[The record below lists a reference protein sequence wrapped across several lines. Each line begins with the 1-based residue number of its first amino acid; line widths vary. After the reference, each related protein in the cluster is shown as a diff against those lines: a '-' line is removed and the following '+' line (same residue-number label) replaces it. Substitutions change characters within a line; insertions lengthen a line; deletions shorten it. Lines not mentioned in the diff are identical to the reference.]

1 MGSESNYS
9 VWRKLPVAAIVV
21 LTIVSA
27 SVTAQECSSPTLTF
41 VGQFPS
47 EPEVSTTVGVG
58 YTLAQ
63 HEVSNVLSVKVNPS
77 QTGLPVYIDAVLADG
92 RLLIKTSAQFA
103 DYEKLDDKLFFFNRV
118 VFTCTSGSVR
128 EMNFRQSIKEENN
141 HAPLF
146 SKTSY
151 DITIPL
157 PLPREFNIQQFIDG
171 GNGVV
176 ANDYDITKNKITF
189 SIDENDYFIV
199 QSIGGSSRTETMAN
213 LITKQ
218 TLTKIQPPI
227 TVQIT
232 AMDEWN
238 PPKTSTARITIV
250 GDPVI
255 SFVTPPDF
263 EQSLYKTVYKIGD
276 TFTPIRIAL
285 LANTYDTSVRYE
297 ASGED
302 ADYFT
307 ITPATDRSSV
317 TVALRSGTQ
326 IDTEK
331 KLLSLTITASR
342 TGTEYV
348 GRTAL
353 VVELSHEPKIV
364 PTFEASLYTGTID
377 RNKVITVESIKLL
390 PTTSDSS
397 VRVRLS
403 GEDSQYFTLTFAN
416 NQATLAPSNMLTD
429 AVLKEKNFFLVTL
442 QAEKIDVGTGEA
454 LVVLTVEKSNTKD
467 PHFEQT
473 LYEGTITET
482 GVLNVPTI
490 RISPDSFVQGLQ
502 YVYTGDTTLVTIS
515 PDSTGTFTITANN
528 VTPEKLIG
536 KSYILLS
543 IVAKLEDEET
553 AHTVVIFKVLR
564 TPVVLP
570 KFTEPFLE
578 GELVL
583 NTLEVRL
590 PNVELVL
597 DTFSADTKVSVV
609 DDRYFFDILEDF
621 PENVFKVYLR
631 LNVTR
636 EMLRDIDRLSLQV
649 EAQNPSSEKSYCF
662 ITVDVSRAAPPA
674 FERLVYDG
682 VIDETKQL
690 VEEIVAK
697 LTSDSAGER
706 ITYTLEG
713 EDVTFFSIKEAP
725 TWDNIRIALKS
736 PLSDEEFES
745 RTHFQLNLKAT
756 NTLLAVDTVVPLIVY
771 VKHSL
776 VKIPKFEKPL
786 YKSRIDTGLKLVPFE
801 QIKLE
806 PGTYVGMATVTIRN
820 SNSEFFGVQLQEGI
834 VTIQLLKE
842 LDAASVSG
850 VKQFEFVIECS
861 NPDLMSGFTTILID
875 IDRVV
880 APEFSDRFYN
890 GEVRE
895 GAQQITFDKA
905 VTLKPQTIVTD
916 TVYELEGVD
925 SALVRYVVSNDRSLS
940 FFLRDGV
947 SKEQLKA
954 RSEITFII
962 VASNPSN
969 SQPALVPCTVKII
982 REVKP
987 SFTRTSFRGKIVEG
1001 NTVVDFGSFPIAWEA
1016 DSVKDTATF
1025 IIVDAVPNSYFE
1037 VQPSENRL
1045 SINIALKPDVKWD
1058 QVRSYPYYQLILQAA
1073 NPGSDT
1079 AQCTLVIDVES
1090 LPTIT
1095 PTFTKAIYRGSLQE
1109 GAKEVVFSAADTIT
1123 VQSGTIMPTFQFIA
1137 AEGDAN
1143 LFDVL
1148 LVDDNKFKVSLKDSI
1163 APGTIEGRDMLSFII
1178 TINNAYSADDT
1189 ATIVITIKLD
1199 DIISPAFSKLLYS
1212 GTILEG
1218 TSVLSLQESILL
1230 SGGTYTE
1237 NTEIGIGGTDAALFA
1252 VSRAESVLDLRIQAD
1267 AIDWNELDAKH
1278 YLSIYVQATNPG
1290 SDTATSFVVIEIE
1303 RLQQPQF
1310 VQSSSH
1316 GYIEAGERNV
1326 RFADGSELRIV
1337 TDSTQPGY
1345 QWNLA
1350 GDDYQLF
1357 DGSLVKICS
1366 NSVLKN
1372 RLPRNSCWA
1381 PGRLSTSKLFS
1392 EIPNGR
1398 TIDSTVV
1405 VNRRLYVPQ
1414 FSKHIYTGSFTAD
1427 LQLLLADAIQIT
1439 QASFASGTVVTILES
1454 NVDFL
1459 ALEQSERS
1467 VELKLSRAISTD
1479 DFQGLQTVR
1488 LVLLAKAS
1496 EDSWSTCSVMLAVPD
1511 GTPCIPLPPIV
1522 DCSSCYNCT
1531 TGGIQEDVP
1540 VFPYGDFR
1548 FQLRSDTTGA
1558 IGTVTAIVKDPTAI
1572 VQHTLDMED
1581 AYLKEHLSI
1590 TPEGRLILDRPIIPN
1605 VYQFLVHATNTAVGK
1620 RATANVLLDVLNQFE
1635 CTEGDKQ
1642 VAVNQVLFVTHLE
1655 EERPHA
1661 TIFSTQLSESC
1672 TYELISE
1679 HPIEDDQQEPYFYID
1694 PETNWLAS
1702 RSFDRENEKLFQ
1714 NMDVPQF
1721 KLVLNLKCF
1730 DNDEAADQSNR
1741 RSMVKRSLVNTDT
1754 INYAPD
1760 ITIVSIIVDDINDND
1775 PIFIYP
1781 ETASGNKVWLGFP
1794 EPSLANRLML
1804 SGLIDVVA
1812 TDADEDLNAKIRY
1825 TVAENEHF
1833 NIHPETGSIKPTKDS
1848 LRASNIIDLI
1858 VYATDRDGAVDGRSS
1873 QLEITVHRLDENQIA
1888 FITLDGA
1895 DEATVQEFT
1904 EQVNRQSNFHL
1915 KVLHQS
1921 IVPLLEASSS
1931 RANVTKAVRQVQ
1943 NTMSTMRLIVYAIND
1958 NNQLLSTNEIRD
1970 GIRAVFPNIKAS
1982 AIESFS
1988 NAVCYGNQTN
1998 PSCPEELSGGSSN
2011 SGLIASTSVLGGLL
2025 LICMALTIVLYLRY
2039 VRPLSKGTDNN
2050 PSDIVQLE
2058 NDFDTTP
2065 PSTSPSLGAKK
2076 ERNADDPE
2084 MVEDRKISINIAG
2097 ITMQE
2102 SEDTNVDAGNRLARS
2117 LAERL
2122 DEEDEYGAIT
2132 SGTSGPETTSEPK
2145 NVKFN
2150 EVVERIEVQEH
2161 HSDEEDGSSV
2171 YEERL

>member
-1 MGSESNYS
+1 MY
-9 VWRKLPVAAIVV
+9 IH
-21 LTIVSA
+21 T
-27 SVTAQECSSPTLTF
+27 TL
-41 VGQFPS
+41 
-47 EPEVSTTVGVG
+47 
-58 YTLAQ
+58 
-63 HEVSNVLSVKVNPS
+63 
-77 QTGLPVYIDAVLADG
+77 
-92 RLLIKTSAQFA
+92 
-103 DYEKLDDKLFFFNRV
+103 
-118 VFTCTSGSVR
+118 
-128 EMNFRQSIKEENN
+128 
-141 HAPLF
+141 
-146 SKTSY
+146 
-151 DITIPL
+151 
-157 PLPREFNIQQFIDG
+157 
-171 GNGVV
+171 
-176 ANDYDITKNKITF
+176 
-189 SIDENDYFIV
+189 
-199 QSIGGSSRTETMAN
+199 
-213 LITKQ
+213 
-218 TLTKIQPPI
+218 
-227 TVQIT
+227 
-232 AMDEWN
+232 
-238 PPKTSTARITIV
+238 
-250 GDPVI
+250 
-255 SFVTPPDF
+255 
-263 EQSLYKTVYKIGD
+263 
-276 TFTPIRIAL
+276 FTP
-285 LANTYDTSVRYE
+285 
-297 ASGED
+297 
-302 ADYFT
+302 
-307 ITPATDRSSV
+307 DRSSV

-482 GVLNVPTI
+482 GVLNVATV

-502 YVYTGDTTLVTIS
+502 YDYTGDTALVTIS
-515 PDSTGTFTITANN
+515 PDSTGTFTITSNN

-553 AHTVVIFKVLR
+553 AHTVVILKVLR
-564 TPVVLP
+564 TPVVMP

-583 NTLEVRL
+583 NTLEVRV

-597 DTFSADTKVSVV
+597 DTFSADTIVSVV

-631 LNVTR
+631 LNITR

-649 EAQNPSSEKSYCF
+649 AAQNPNSEKSYSF
-662 ITVDVSRAAPPA
+662 ITIDVSRAAPPA

-690 VEEIVAK
+690 VEDIVTK
-697 LTSDSAGER
+697 LTPDSAGER
-706 ITYTLEG
+706 FTYTLEG

-756 NTLLAVDTVVPLIVY
+756 NTLLAVDTVVPLIVH

-806 PGTYVGMATVTIRN
+806 PGTYVGMTTVTIRN

-850 VKQFEFVIECS
+850 VERFEFVIECA

-895 GAQQITFDKA
+895 DAQQITFDKA

-940 FFLRDGV
+940 FFLRDEV
-947 SKEQLKA
+947 NKEQLKM

-1001 NTVVDFGSFPIAWEA
+1001 NTVVNFGSFPIAWEA

-1045 SINIALKPDVKWD
+1045 SINIALKPDAKWD

-1109 GAKEVVFSAADTIT
+1109 GTKEVVFSAADTIT
-1123 VQSGTIMPTFQFIA
+1123 VQPGTIMSTFQFTA

-1143 LFDVL
+1143 LFDVM

-1199 DIISPAFSKLLYS
+1199 DIISPVFSKLLYS

-1218 TSVLSLQESILL
+1218 TSVLNLQESILL
-1230 SGGTYTE
+1230 NGGTFTE
-1237 NTEIGIGGTDAALFA
+1237 NTEIGIGGTDATLFV

-1267 AIDWNELDAKH
+1267 AIDWNELNAKH
-1278 YLSIYVQATNPG
+1278 YLSIYVQATNSG

-1316 GYIEAGERNV
+1316 GYIEAGDRNV

-1357 DGSLVKICS
+1357 DGSLVEDLFKFS
-1366 NSVLKN
+1366 LKESTATEQLLGTRTTLN
-1372 RLPRNSCWA
+1372 FKVILRN
-1381 PGRLSTSKLFS
+1381 
-1392 EIPNGR
+1392 PNGR
-1398 TIDSTVV
+1398 TIDSSVV

-1414 FSKHIYTGSFTAD
+1414 FSKHIYTGSFNAD

-1439 QASFASGTVVTILES
+1439 QASFVSGTVVTILES

-1479 DFQGLQTVR
+1479 DFQGLQT
-1488 LVLLAKAS
+1488 
-1496 EDSWSTCSVMLAVPD
+1496 
-1511 GTPCIPLPPIV
+1511 
-1522 DCSSCYNCT
+1522 
-1531 TGGIQEDVP
+1531 
-1540 VFPYGDFR
+1540 
-1548 FQLRSDTTGA
+1548 
-1558 IGTVTAIVKDPTAI
+1558 
-1572 VQHTLDMED
+1572 HT
-1581 AYLKEHLSI
+1581 
-1590 TPEGRLILDRPIIPN
+1590 
-1605 VYQFLVHATNTAVGK
+1605 
-1620 RATANVLLDVLNQFE
+1620 
-1635 CTEGDKQ
+1635 
-1642 VAVNQVLFVTHLE
+1642 
-1655 EERPHA
+1655 
-1661 TIFSTQLSESC
+1661 
-1672 TYELISE
+1672 
-1679 HPIEDDQQEPYFYID
+1679 
-1694 PETNWLAS
+1694 
-1702 RSFDRENEKLFQ
+1702 
-1714 NMDVPQF
+1714 
-1721 KLVLNLKCF
+1721 
-1730 DNDEAADQSNR
+1730 
-1741 RSMVKRSLVNTDT
+1741 
-1754 INYAPD
+1754 
-1760 ITIVSIIVDDINDND
+1760 
-1775 PIFIYP
+1775 
-1781 ETASGNKVWLGFP
+1781 
-1794 EPSLANRLML
+1794 
-1804 SGLIDVVA
+1804 
-1812 TDADEDLNAKIRY
+1812 
-1825 TVAENEHF
+1825 
-1833 NIHPETGSIKPTKDS
+1833 
-1848 LRASNIIDLI
+1848 
-1858 VYATDRDGAVDGRSS
+1858 
-1873 QLEITVHRLDENQIA
+1873 
-1888 FITLDGA
+1888 
-1895 DEATVQEFT
+1895 
-1904 EQVNRQSNFHL
+1904 
-1915 KVLHQS
+1915 
-1921 IVPLLEASSS
+1921 
-1931 RANVTKAVRQVQ
+1931 
-1943 NTMSTMRLIVYAIND
+1943 
-1958 NNQLLSTNEIRD
+1958 
-1970 GIRAVFPNIKAS
+1970 
-1982 AIESFS
+1982 
-1988 NAVCYGNQTN
+1988 
-1998 PSCPEELSGGSSN
+1998 
-2011 SGLIASTSVLGGLL
+2011 
-2025 LICMALTIVLYLRY
+2025 
-2039 VRPLSKGTDNN
+2039 
-2050 PSDIVQLE
+2050 
-2058 NDFDTTP
+2058 
-2065 PSTSPSLGAKK
+2065 
-2076 ERNADDPE
+2076 
-2084 MVEDRKISINIAG
+2084 
-2097 ITMQE
+2097 
-2102 SEDTNVDAGNRLARS
+2102 
-2117 LAERL
+2117 
-2122 DEEDEYGAIT
+2122 
-2132 SGTSGPETTSEPK
+2132 
-2145 NVKFN
+2145 
-2150 EVVERIEVQEH
+2150 
-2161 HSDEEDGSSV
+2161 
-2171 YEERL
+2171 